1 MSEKSRDN
9 KGRLLQDGERQR
21 KDGRYEFRYIDKEG
35 NRRSVYSWKLT
46 STDRAPKGKS
56 CPYSLRELEKEIN
69 RDLEEEI
76 KTNDGKESLNFFFD
90 KYIGTKFELKQS
102 TRTNYKYMYDKFVR
116 DEIGKKQ
123 ISKIK
128 YSDIKKF
135 YIHLIQEYGLKLNT
149 LEIVNT
155 VVHPTFTMAVRDDII
170 RMNPSDGVMA
180 EIKKTQEWNKPKRH
194 ALTIAQQEAFVN
206 FCQNNENYRHWMPIF
221 TVFLGTGGRVG
232 EILGLRWQDIDFGES
247 VISINHNL
255 VYRVQDDGTCEFHIT
270 TPKTRTGERE
280 IPMISAVRDALMS
293 EYHRQMISGF
303 NQTEI
308 DGYSGF
314 VFQNRDG
321 GVFLPN
327 SINRAIQRIY
337 KAYNEEELARAE
349 KEGRDPELLPHFT
362 VHNLRHTFCTR
373 FCENETNL
381 KVIQEIMGHA
391 DITTTMEVYNE
402 ATKEAKKS
410 SLNALEGKIKI
421 S

>member
-1 MSEKSRDN
+1 MSEKSRDS

-21 KDGRYEFRYIDKEG
+21 KDGRYEFRYIDKDG
-35 NRRSVYSWKLT
+35 NRRSIYSWKLT
-46 STDRAPKGKS
+46 ATDRAPKGKS
-56 CPYSLRELEKEIN
+56 SPYSLRELEKEIFK
-69 RDLEEEI
+69 DLEEEI
-76 KTNDGKESLNFFFD
+76 KTNEAKETLNYFFD
-90 KYIGTKFELKQS
+90 RYIETKFELKQS

-135 YIHLIQEYGLKLNT
+135 YIRLIQEFGLKLNT

-155 VVHPTFTMAVRDDII
+155 VVHPTFTMAVRDDVI

-194 ALTIAQQEAFVN
+194 ALTVAQQEAFVD
-206 FCQNNENYRHWMPIF
+206 FCKSNEIYQHWLPII

-232 EILGLRWQDIDFGES
+232 EILGLRWQDIDFGEG

-280 IPMISAVRDALMS
+280 IPMISAVRDALLS

-349 KEGRDPELLPHFT
+349 REGREPELLPHFT